1 MSKTM
6 SDYHIPVMLN
16 ECLEGMNIKADGT
29 YVDVTFGGGG
39 HSRSILQ
46 QLDTGKLIAFDQD
59 DQAADNIE
67 DDKNLIFVNHNFQY
81 LKNFLKFHEQI
92 PVDAILADL
101 GVSSHQ
107 IDTADRGFSFRF
119 AGELDMRMNQE
130 QDLSAKEL
138 INTYSPKDLAF
149 IFKHYGELKPAYP
162 MSLAIADAREIAPIN
177 TTQQLT
183 DVLRRFTPKHKS
195 NKFLAQ
201 VFQAL
206 RIAVNG
212 ELQALEAMLM
222 QTAEV
227 LKPGG
232 RLVVMSYHS
241 LEDRLVKNFIQS
253 GNVSGEIE
261 KDFYGNPI
269 KPFKN
274 LTRKPIT
281 ASDEEIERNPRARSA
296 KLRIAERI
304 DE

>member
-1 MSKTM
+1 M

-16 ECLEGMNIKADGT
+16 ECLEGMNIHGDGK
-29 YVDVTFGGGG
+29 YVDVTYGGGG
-39 HSRSILQ
+39 HSAAILN
-46 QLDTGKLIAFDQD
+46 LLSTGKLIAFDQD
-59 DQAADNIE
+59 DEAQENITE
-67 DDKNLIFVNHNFQY
+67 HENLIFVNHNFQY

-107 IDTADRGFSFRF
+107 IDTAERGFSFRF
-119 AGELDMRMNQE
+119 AGDLDMRMNQNQE
-130 QDLSAKEL
+130 LSAKEL
-138 INTYSPKDLAF
+138 INTFSSEDLAF
-149 IFKHYGELKPAYP
+149 IFRNYGELKPARP
-162 MSLAIADAREIAPIN
+162 MAASIVQARELAPIN
-177 TTQQLT
+177 STQQLIE
-183 DVLRRFTPKHKS
+183 VLRRFIPKHKS

-206 RIAVNG
+206 RIAVNH
-212 ELQALEAMLM
+212 ELDALQALL
-222 QTAEV
+222 QQSAEV

-253 GNVSGEIE
+253 GNIDGKVE

-281 ASDEEIERNPRARSA
+281 ASEEELELNPRSRSA
-296 KLRIAERI
+296 KLRIAEKL
-304 DE
+304 

>member
-1 MSKTM
+1 M